1 MEKWIMNKDE
11 IEMKTE
17 MKVKSNKVGFK
28 VDLK

>member
-17 MKVKSNKVGFK
+17 MKVKYNEVGFK